1 MGGQSPAAA
10 PILNTANVF
19 KHFGEVHAVDGVNF
33 SISPGEVL
41 SIVGPNGAGKT
52 TLLKLLSGGHE
63 LDRGQVFFL
72 GEDISRV
79 SLVQR
84 VNRGIVYSFQIPALF
99 ENLTALEAVGLVLL
113 ARMKKTVVFF
123 PVMEKFTEIRQEAQ
137 EVLKMFNVPED
148 FPANLLP
155 HGQRKLL
162 DAAMAF
168 AYRPKLLLLD
178 EPTSGVSTAEKA
190 KVMDTI
196 MPNIEKSN
204 TTTVIV
210 EHDMEIV
217 LRYSRRVIVMDQG
230 KIFAQGIP
238 QEVME
243 DPKVRE
249 VLLGIPASGKS

>member
-19 KHFGEVHAVDGVNF
+19 KHFGEVHAVDGVNL

-217 LRYSRRVIVMDQG
+217 LRYSRRLIVMDQG

>member
-1 MGGQSPAAA
+1 MGGQSPGAA
-10 PILNTANVF
+10 PILKTAGVF
-19 KHFGEVHAVDGVNF
+19 KHFGEVHAVDGVDLH
-33 SISPGEVL
+33 IMPGEVL

-52 TLLKLLSGGHE
+52 TLLKLLSGGHG

-79 SLVQR
+79 SLIQR
-84 VNRGIVYSFQIPALF
+84 VIRGIVYSFQIPALF
-99 ENLTALEAVGLVLL
+99 ENLTALEAVSLVLL
-113 ARMKKTVVFF
+113 ARKRKTVVFF
-123 PVMEKFTEIRQEAQ
+123 PVMEKFTEIRKEAQ
-137 EVLKMFNVPED
+137 DILKMFNVPED
-148 FPANLLP
+148 FSANLLP

-196 MPNIEKSN
+196 MPNIEKSH

-230 KIFAQGIP
+230 RIFAQGIP
-238 QEVME
+238 HEVMA

-249 VLLGIPASGKS
+249 VLLGIRAAAQA

>member
-10 PILNTANVF
+10 PILNTANLF
-19 KHFGEVHAVDGVNF
+19 KHFGEVHAVDGVNL

-230 KIFAQGIP
+230 RIFAQGIP
-238 QEVME
+238 REVME

-249 VLLGIPASGKS
+249 VLLGIPASAKD

>member
-1 MGGQSPAAA
+1 
-10 PILNTANVF
+10 
-19 KHFGEVHAVDGVNF
+19 
-33 SISPGEVL
+33 
-41 SIVGPNGAGKT
+41 
-52 TLLKLLSGGHE
+52 
-63 LDRGQVFFL
+63 
-72 GEDISRV
+72 
-79 SLVQR
+79 
-84 VNRGIVYSFQIPALF
+84 
-99 ENLTALEAVGLVLL
+99 
-113 ARMKKTVVFF
+113 
-123 PVMEKFTEIRQEAQ
+123 MEKFTKIRQEAQ
-137 EVLKMFNVPED
+137 EILKMFNVPED

-249 VLLGIPASGKS
+249 VLLGIPASAKT

>member
-10 PILNTANVF
+10 PILNTANAF
-19 KHFGEVHAVDGVNF
+19 KHFGEVHAVDGVNL
-33 SISPGEVL
+33 SIFPGEVL

-113 ARMKKTVVFF
+113 ARRKRTVVFF
-123 PVMEKFTEIRQEAQ
+123 PVMEKFTKIRQEAQ
-137 EVLKMFNVPED
+137 EILKMFNVPED

-249 VLLGIPASGKS
+249 VLLGIPASAKT

>member
-10 PILNTANVF
+10 PILNTAKVF
-19 KHFGEVHAVDGVNF
+19 KHFGEVHAVDGVDL

-63 LDRGQVFFL
+63 LDQGQVFFL

-113 ARMKKTVVFF
+113 ARRKKTVVFF
-123 PVMEKFTEIRQEAQ
+123 PVMEKFTEVRQEAR

-238 QEVME
+238 REVME

-249 VLLGIPASGKS
+249 VLLGIPASAKS

>member
-1 MGGQSPAAA
+1 
-10 PILNTANVF
+10 
-19 KHFGEVHAVDGVNF
+19 
-33 SISPGEVL
+33 
-41 SIVGPNGAGKT
+41 
-52 TLLKLLSGGHE
+52 
-63 LDRGQVFFL
+63 
-72 GEDISRV
+72 
-79 SLVQR
+79 
-84 VNRGIVYSFQIPALF
+84 
-99 ENLTALEAVGLVLL
+99 
-113 ARMKKTVVFF
+113 
-123 PVMEKFTEIRQEAQ
+123 MEKFTAIRQEAQ
-137 EVLKMFNVPED
+137 EILKMFNVPED

-162 DAAMAF
+162 DTAMAF

-196 MPNIEKSN
+196 MPNIEKSD

-230 KIFAQGIP
+230 RIFAQGIP
-238 QEVME
+238 REVME

-249 VLLGIPASGKS
+249 VLLGIPASART

>member
-10 PILNTANVF
+10 PILNTADVF
-19 KHFGEVHAVDGVNF
+19 KHFGEVHAVDGVDL

-63 LDRGQVFFL
+63 LDRGQVFFM

-84 VNRGIVYSFQIPALF
+84 VKRGIVYSFQITAPF
-99 ENLTALEAVGLVLL
+99 EYLTALEAVGLVLL
-113 ARMKKTVVFF
+113 ARRKKTVVFF

-137 EVLKMFNVPED
+137 EILAMFNVPEN

-196 MPNIEKSN
+196 MPNIEKSS

-217 LRYSRRVIVMDQG
+217 LRYSQRVIVMDQG

-243 DPKVRE
+243 NPRVRE
-249 VLLGIPASGKS
+249 VLLGIPAAAKS

>member
-19 KHFGEVHAVDGVNF
+19 KHFGEVHAVDGVNL

-113 ARMKKTVVFF
+113 ARRKKTVVFF

-137 EVLKMFNVPED
+137 EVLKMFNVPES

>member
-10 PILNTANVF
+10 PILITANVF
-19 KHFGEVHAVDGVNF
+19 KHFGEVHAVDGVDL

-79 SLVQR
+79 RLVQR

-113 ARMKKTVVFF
+113 ARRKKTVVFF

-137 EVLKMFNVPED
+137 KILKMFNVPED

-217 LRYSRRVIVMDQG
+217 LRYSRRVIVLDQG

-249 VLLGIPASGKS
+249 VLLGIPASVKS

>member
-10 PILNTANVF
+10 PILNTASVF
-19 KHFGEVHAVDGVNF
+19 KHFGEVHAVDGVDLH
-33 SISPGEVL
+33 ISPGEVL

-113 ARMKKTVVFF
+113 ARRKKTVVFF

-249 VLLGIPASGKS
+249 VLLGIPASAKT

>member
-10 PILNTANVF
+10 PILNTAGVF
-19 KHFGEVHAVDGVNF
+19 KHFGEVHAVDGVDLH
-33 SISPGEVL
+33 IAPGEVL

-99 ENLTALEAVGLVLL
+99 ENLIALDAVGLVLL
-113 ARMKKTVVFF
+113 ARRKKTVVFF

-137 EVLKMFNVPED
+137 EILKMFNVPED

-162 DAAMAF
+162 DTAMAF

-196 MPNIEKSN
+196 MPNIEQSN

-217 LRYSRRVIVMDQG
+217 LRYSQRMIVMDQG
-230 KIFAQGIP
+230 KIFAQGAP
-238 QEVME
+238 QEVMG
-243 DPKVRE
+243 DPRVRE
-249 VLLGIPASGKS
+249 VLLGIPASAKN